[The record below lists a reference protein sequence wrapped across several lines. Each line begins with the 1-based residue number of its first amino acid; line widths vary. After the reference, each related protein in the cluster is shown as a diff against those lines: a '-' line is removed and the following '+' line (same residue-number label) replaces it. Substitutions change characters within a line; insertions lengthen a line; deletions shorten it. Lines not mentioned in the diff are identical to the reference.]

1 MAREDHKKGVTR
13 VVIVDDHPI
22 VRQGIKML
30 ADQEPDME
38 VCGEAEDAADALR
51 VIERTNPDV
60 AIVDLT
66 LKDSFGLQ
74 LIKDIRRDCPRTRV
88 LVLSMRDESLYAERA
103 LRAGARGYITKEEGP
118 AKVIEGIRRVLAG
131 EVYVS
136 AKMASKV
143 LSRFAEGGEPGQ
155 SPVETLTDREMEVF
169 RMIGQGLPAREIAE
183 KLHVSVKTVDSH
195 REHIKEKLGV
205 GSASELLRHA
215 VQWFQGAEPQQ

>member
-1 MAREDHKKGVTR
+1 MSTGNRHDGVIR
-13 VVIVDDHPI
+13 IVIVDDHPI

-30 ADQEPDME
+30 AEQEPDME
-38 VCGEAEDAADALR
+38 VCGEAESASDALR
-51 VIERTNPDV
+51 LIEKTTPDV

-103 LRAGARGYITKEEGP
+103 LRAGARGYVTKEEGS
-118 AKVIEGIRRVLAG
+118 AKVLEGLRRILAG

-136 AKMASKV
+136 DKMASKV
-143 LSRFAEGGEPGQ
+143 LTRFAEGGEPGQ

-169 RMIGQGLPAREIAE
+169 RLIGQGLPAREIAE

-205 GSASELLRHA
+205 GSAAEVLREA
-215 VQWFQGAEPQQ
+215 LQWFQGTETQQ